1 METFDRSCWCDDDDV
16 VVVVVV
22 VVVSLVCLLRYSLP
36 RFRVSSSSTF
46 DERVSAHVR
55 TAVAAA
61 EEEEEEEEDFVS
73 PFSPLKRLE
82 SDLNADLTEF
92 VTVKCR

>member
-1 METFDRSCWCDDDDV
+1 METFDRSCWCDDDDDDV
-16 VVVVVV
+16 IVF

-46 DERVSAHVR
+46 EERVSAHVR

-61 EEEEEEEEDFVS
+61 AEEEEEEEDFVS
-73 PFSPLKRLE
+73 RFSTVKRQE

-92 VTVKCR
+92 VTFKCR

>member
-1 METFDRSCWCDDDDV
+1 LRLETFDRSCWCDDDDDDV
-16 VVVVVV
+16 IVF

-46 DERVSAHVR
+46 EERVSAHVR

-61 EEEEEEEEDFVS
+61 AEEEEEEDFVS

-92 VTVKCR
+92 VTFKCR

>member
-1 METFDRSCWCDDDDV
+1 METFDRSCWCDDDDDDDV
-16 VVVVVV
+16 IVF

-36 RFRVSSSSTF
+36 RFRVSSSSTLE
-46 DERVSAHVR
+46 ERVSAHVR

-92 VTVKCR
+92 VTFKCR

>member
-36 RFRVSSSSTF
+36 RFRVSSSSTLE
-46 DERVSAHVR
+46 ERVSAHVR

-92 VTVKCR
+92 VTFKSR

>member
-1 METFDRSCWCDDDDV
+1 METFDRSCWCDDDD
-16 VVVVVV
+16 V

-36 RFRVSSSSTF
+36 RFRVSSSTLE
-46 DERVSAHVR
+46 ERVSAHVR
-55 TAVAAA
+55 TAVA
-61 EEEEEEEEDFVS
+61 EEEEEEDFVS

-92 VTVKCR
+92 VTFKCR